1 MGMRIENK
9 DMKLGCGLLFLM
21 VILLVL
27 GSFFGGKYEL
37 GFRWI
42 IIPAPIIG
50 IFAFG
55 IMAIFTQK
63 ENEDIPYV
71 LVWVAGPIVGA
82 LVAVVFYFVGKI
94 FF

>member
-1 MGMRIENK
+1 MGIENK
-9 DMKLGCGLLFLM
+9 DKNYGCGLFFLM

-50 IFAFG
+50 ILAFG
-55 IMAIFTQK
+55 IMAIVTQK
-63 ENEDIPYV
+63 DNEDIPYV
-71 LVWVAGPIVGA
+71 MVWVTGPIVGA